1 MKFADLPRGSL
12 FALMLIVVGALLFL
26 DNLGILPIQDIR
38 AYWPFWIVIWGVHL
52 LDRRRSQVVSIWAL
66 ALIAWGT
73 LLILGN
79 LHILH
84 VTGSVFWPVMLIAFG
99 VSMLVSPTH
108 LRDWPDRIRLHT
120 RSRPD
125 SPRESFFGNKLHE
138 QVVFHTVNRRVE
150 TQQFEG
156 GKLEAVFGYIE
167 LDLSGAAISCP
178 DRRAQLKVSAVF
190 GGIEVTV
197 PRTWKVVMKSTAV
210 FGGCDDQTV
219 PPRPEPGLEP
229 VTLVITGEA
238 VFGGVEIRN

>member
-1 MKFADLPRGSL
+1 
-12 FALMLIVVGALLFL
+12 
-26 DNLGILPIQDIR
+26 
-38 AYWPFWIVIWGVHL
+38 
-52 LDRRRSQVVSIWAL
+52 
-66 ALIAWGT
+66 
-73 LLILGN
+73 
-79 LHILH
+79 
-84 VTGSVFWPVMLIAFG
+84 MLIAFG
-99 VSMLVSPTH
+99 VTMLM
-108 LRDWPDRIRLHT
+108 
-120 RSRPD
+120 RPMRFRGWQEHFERFQAQRPRG
-125 SPRESFFGNKLHE
+125 PRESFFGNRLHE
-138 QVVFHTVNRRVE
+138 QVIFHTVNRRVE

-167 LDLSGAAISCP
+167 LDLSGASISCP

-238 VFGGVEIRN
+238 VFGGVSIRN